1 MGLRCDAVIAGIAE
15 HHAGAETPG
24 RAPSSTTWAGGPI
37 SVGDRQ
43 MPDAADE
50 LAPHGLRE
58 SFEAAARSTRD
69 R

>member
-1 MGLRCDAVIAGIAE
+1 M
-15 HHAGAETPG
+15 
-24 RAPSSTTWAGGPI
+24 RADGNLNPTTQR
-37 SVGDRQ
+37 DTNRRQ

-50 LAPHGLRE
+50 LAPHGFGE